1 MAHIIII
8 IRFYIN
14 VKLKYVNE
22 VNVYSQLIV
31 EAFSLLKLDVFQIVQ
46 PCS

>member
-1 MAHIIII
+1 MGI

-22 VNVYSQLIV
+22 VNVYSKLNA
-31 EAFSLLKLDVFQIVQ
+31 ETFSVLDDFQTVQ
-46 PCS
+46 PRS